1 MLQDIGNPLAV
12 RPGAIDPH
20 QCEPVQE
27 NNSNQE
33 GQEFGRLHS
42 IQESLKGRDLAVV
55 AGLAGEPQE
64 PDPHREERGERKD
77 CVELESSKSA
87 AENQLLYETIRQS
100 RQQVES

>member
-1 MLQDIGNPLAV
+1 MEARGNLADMLQDIGNALAV

-33 GQEFGRLHS
+33 GQEFGGLHS

-55 AGLAGEPQE
+55 AGLAGEP
-64 PDPHREERGERKD
+64 
-77 CVELESSKSA
+77 
-87 AENQLLYETIRQS
+87 
-100 RQQVES
+100 